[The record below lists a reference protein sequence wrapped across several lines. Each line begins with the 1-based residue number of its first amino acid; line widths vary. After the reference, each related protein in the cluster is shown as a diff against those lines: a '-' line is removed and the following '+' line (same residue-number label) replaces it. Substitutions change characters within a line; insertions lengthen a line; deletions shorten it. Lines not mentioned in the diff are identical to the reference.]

1 MYGRIVVP
9 TDGSEGM
16 GRVLEHAADLAR
28 AHDAVLDFVYVVNT
42 AAFAN
47 LPMETSWEGVRE
59 SLRGEGEAALDGAE
73 AAVEDVPTERHV
85 LEGSPAREIVA
96 YADRSGADLVVMGT
110 HGRGGINR
118 LLIGSV
124 AERVVRTAPV
134 PVLTV
139 HLGETEDEER
149 EEVSAT

>member
-16 GRVLEHAADLAR
+16 SREIAHAADLAR
-28 AHDAVLDFVYVVNT
+28 VHGAGLEFVYVVNT

-59 SLRGEGEAALDGAE
+59 SLREEGRAALEAAERAVDG
-73 AAVEDVPTERHV
+73 VDTEGHV
-85 LEGSPAREIVA
+85 LEGSPPREIVA
-96 YADRSGADLVVMGT
+96 LAQRSGADLVVMGT
-110 HGRGGINR
+110 HGRGGLNR
-118 LLIGSV
+118 ILIGSV
-124 AERVVRTAPV
+124 AERVVRSSPV

-139 HLGETEDEER
+139 HVGDR
-149 EEVSAT
+149 EG

>member
-1 MYGRIVVP
+1 MYDRIVVP
-9 TDGSEGM
+9 TDGSAGM
-16 GRVLEHAADLAR
+16 DRVVAHAADLAR
-28 AHDAVLDFVYVVNT
+28 VHGATLDFVYVVDT

-59 SLRGEGEAALDGAE
+59 SLQEEGEAALDGAE
-73 AAVEDVPTERHV
+73 RAVEGVPTERHT

-96 YADRSGADLVVMGT
+96 YADRSGADLVLMGT

-118 LLIGSV
+118 ILIGSV
-124 AERVVRTAPV
+124 AERVVRDSPV

-139 HLGETEDEER
+139 RVGDDG
-149 EEVSAT
+149 AGD

>member
-1 MYGRIVVP
+1 MVPMYDRIVVP

-16 GRVLEHAADLAR
+16 GRVLAHAADLAR
-28 AHDAVLDFVYVVNT
+28 VHGASLDFVYVVNT

-59 SLRGEGEAALDGAE
+59 SLREEGRAALEAAE
-73 AAVEDVPTERHV
+73 AAVEEGAEEVSTERHT
-85 LEGSPAREIVA
+85 LEGGPAREIVTHA
-96 YADRSGADLVVMGT
+96 ERTGADLVVMGT

-118 LLIGSV
+118 ILIGSV
-124 AERVVRTAPV
+124 AERVVRTSNV

-139 HLGETEDEER
+139 RVGEEE
-149 EEVSAT
+149 AG

>member
-1 MYGRIVVP
+1 MYDRIVVP

-16 GRVLEHAADLAR
+16 ARVLAHAADLAR
-28 AHDAVLDFVYVVNT
+28 AHGAILDFVYVVNT

-59 SLRGEGEAALDGAE
+59 SLQEEGEVALEEAE
-73 AAVEDVPTERHV
+73 RAVEGVGTEHHV

-96 YADRSGADLVVMGT
+96 YAERSGADLVVMGT

-118 LLIGSV
+118 ILIGSV
-124 AERVVRTAPV
+124 AERVVRSSPV

-139 HLGETEDEER
+139 RVNEGKE
-149 EEVSAT
+149 A

>member
-1 MYGRIVVP
+1 MYDRIVVP

-16 GRVLEHAADLAR
+16 GRVLAHAADLAEVHG
-28 AHDAVLDFVYVVNT
+28 ATLDFVYVVNA

-59 SLRGEGEAALDGAE
+59 SLREEGETALDSAE
-73 AAVEDVPTERHV
+73 RAVEGVSTERHM
-85 LEGSPAREIVA
+85 LEGGPAREIVA
-96 YADRSGADLVVMGT
+96 YADRSGADLVTMGT

-118 LLIGSV
+118 ILLGSV
-124 AERVVRTAPV
+124 AERVVRRSPV

-139 HLGETEDEER
+139 RVDGGEE
-149 EEVSAT
+149 